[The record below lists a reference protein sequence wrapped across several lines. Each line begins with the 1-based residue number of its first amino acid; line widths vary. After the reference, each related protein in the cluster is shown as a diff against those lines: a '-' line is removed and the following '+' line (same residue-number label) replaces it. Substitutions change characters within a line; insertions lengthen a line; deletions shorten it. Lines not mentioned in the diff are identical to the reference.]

1 MWICSCFFI
10 TSKHPDIA
18 FVNMMIFVSPKMTPL
33 HALPQCHLHSMDLN
47 EAMDPGDGF
56 YQPGE
61 GVFPNGK
68 KVSSD
73 RKTQQIITYLENNR
87 EKSYH
92 KFTNQSCSL
101 PSILSL
107 FFACQKSL
115 ANVEIVQW
123 EGSQRRLLWKIQ
135 ICSLL

>member
-1 MWICSCFFI
+1 
-10 TSKHPDIA
+10 
-18 FVNMMIFVSPKMTPL
+18 
-33 HALPQCHLHSMDLN
+33 MDLN

-56 YQPGE
+56 YQPGDGFFQVE
-61 GVFPNGK
+61 KSCLLIEKPIR
-68 KVSSD
+68 SSPIW
-73 RKTQQIITYLENNR
+73 KINR

-123 EGSQRRLLWKIQ
+123 EGSQRRLLWKIA
-135 ICSLL
+135 SALFSKV